1 MSRDRRNDLDLDN
14 REEFTL
20 YDNYGRVLIFNGNED
35 FAVHLAAFRAKMQ
48 VLGHQGVT
56 AVHDDL
62 VPIRP
67 DEAYARLNGMLG
79 WGLDENDD
87 RKLDKYKT
95 EMRYWNRSTAF
106 AMWAWLKTMRPKVI
120 QTMDGIM
127 PNLQL
132 ATCDIWL
139 AVVGATRTHC
149 GGYNPTKGDLNY
161 LFSLLVV
168 LPYGCDAAFM
178 FSQGL
183 LSFV

>member
-14 REEFTL
+14 REEFSL

-87 RKLDKYKT
+87 RKVDKYKT
-95 EMRYWNRSTAF
+95 EMCHWNRSTSF
-106 AMWAWLKTMRPKVI
+106 VMWAWLKTMGPKVI

-127 PNLQL
+127 PNLHL
-132 ATCDIWL
+132 ATRDKL
-139 AVVGATRTHC
+139 VSSSGS
-149 GGYNPTKGDLNY
+149 NKS
-161 LFSLLVV
+161 SLWRIQ
-168 LPYGCDAAFM
+168 
-178 FSQGL
+178 SN
-183 LSFV
+183 